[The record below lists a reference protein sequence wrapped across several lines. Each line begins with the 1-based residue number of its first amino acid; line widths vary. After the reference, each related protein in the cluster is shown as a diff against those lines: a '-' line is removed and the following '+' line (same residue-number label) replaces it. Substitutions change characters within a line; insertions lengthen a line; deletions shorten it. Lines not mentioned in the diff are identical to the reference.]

1 MYSGYV
7 EPLQQEE
14 LFYVKN
20 SGYHNEE
27 ILLKDWIT
35 LPPDK
40 QEYSR
45 KYY

>member
-1 MYSGYV
+1 MYSGHL
-7 EPLQQEE
+7 EPSQTGGI
-14 LFYVKN
+14 FYVKN
-20 SGYHNEE
+20 QGYHNEE
-27 ILLKDWIT
+27 ILLKVWIT